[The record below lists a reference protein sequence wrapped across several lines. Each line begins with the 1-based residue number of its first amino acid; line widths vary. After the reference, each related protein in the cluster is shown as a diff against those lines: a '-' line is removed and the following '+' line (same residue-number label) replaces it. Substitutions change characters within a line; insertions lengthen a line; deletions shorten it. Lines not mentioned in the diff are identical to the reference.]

1 MVEEKNGLMK
11 TDLFQRKQSLFLRVS
26 STSLNLSSLF
36 QKSGFMFQ
44 TSDSLVS
51 RRRFQIRIVDVRS
64 PQEYT
69 GEITSPPEYPTEHAQ
84 RPGHI
89 PGAQNIT
96 LGTGSKRGWHIQIC

>member
-1 MVEEKNGLMK
+1 M
-11 TDLFQRKQSLFLRVS
+11 
-26 STSLNLSSLF
+26 
-36 QKSGFMFQ
+36 
-44 TSDSLVS
+44 
-51 RRRFQIRIVDVRS
+51 RS

-69 GEITSPPEYPTEHAQ
+69 DEITSPPEYPTEHAQ